1 MLALEGITHRYRDGS
16 TVSLPSW
23 QGRSGEHWAI
33 VGPSGSGKSTFLPI
47 LAGLLRPASGR
58 VVVGDQE
65 LHTMGERALDRF
77 RGRHIGLVFQ
87 SLHLIG
93 ALTVAD
99 NLRLARYFAELPR
112 DDARIRAVLGRL
124 DINELADQYPH
135 RLSQGQA
142 QRVAIARALVNEPL
156 AILADEPT
164 SALDD
169 RNCRQVMALLTE
181 QARDSGAGLVVATH
195 DGRVREYM
203 EHTLELPAGTTEA
216 HHA

>member
-23 QGRSGEHWAI
+23 QAGNGEHWAVI
-33 VGPSGSGKSTFLPI
+33 GPSGSGKSTFLHI

-65 LHTMGERALDRF
+65 LHTMGERTLDRF

-87 SLHLIG
+87 ALHLVA
-93 ALTVAD
+93 ALTVTD
-99 NLRLARYFAELPR
+99 NLRLARYFADLPR
-112 DDARIRAVLGRL
+112 DDARIRAVLERL
-124 DINELADQYPH
+124 DISGLASQYPH

-169 RNCRQVMALLTE
+169 RNCQQVMALLAE
-181 QARDSGAGLVVATH
+181 QARESGANLIVATH
-195 DGRVREYM
+195 DGRVREHM
-203 EHTLELPAGTTEA
+203 EHTLELAPGTTEA

>member
-1 MLALEGITHRYRDGS
+1 MLALEGISYRYRDGS
-16 TVSLPSW
+16 TVALPSW
-23 QGRSGEHWAI
+23 QSGSSEHWAI
-33 VGPSGSGKSTFLPI
+33 IGPSGSGKSTFLHI
-47 LAGLLRPASGR
+47 LAGLLRTTSGR
-58 VVVGDQE
+58 VVVGDHE
-65 LHTMGERALDRF
+65 LHAMGERALDRF

-87 SLHLIG
+87 TLHLIG

-99 NLRLARYFAELPR
+99 NLRLARYFADLPR